1 MFADNGG
8 QHEINI
14 NLNTWTYF
22 FIWNKEKAKKTITYK
37 LSPMSLAQP
46 NKCPSNRCSLKLGSL
61 SKVAQMQ
68 SYGIRNTIVDYCFQL
83 HKWGLASSTFL
94 HNFVVNLNSCLCSD
108 KPVPHWQ
115 GGHLHPPPAAG
126 GQHHQVH
133 RERLHPLQRVG
144 RNQRW
149 PVVLLLWFQVCYN
162 TKLVQ
167 LSRVSSK
174 PSERILRGNS
184 LLWI

>member
-1 MFADNGG
+1 MN
-8 QHEINI
+8 INI
-14 NLNTWTYF
+14 SLFEKTEKTKETNTY
-22 FIWNKEKAKKTITYK
+22 ELCPSP
-37 LSPMSLAQP
+37 LSQAQP
-46 NKCPSNRCSLKLGSL
+46 NHCPPTKPSLELGSL
-61 SKVAQMQ
+61 IKVCTTAVLWKTKHN
-68 SYGIRNTIVDYCFQL
+68 SGLLFSAAY
-83 HKWGLASSTFL
+83 KWGLASSTLL
-94 HNFVVNLNSCLCSD
+94 HNFVANLNSFSCSD

-133 RERLHPLQRVG
+133 RERLHPLQRGG